1 VLQLNLTTIIQ
12 VADASPIPTMVYNFP
27 TVTAG
32 LDLDSDTIAT
42 LGAHP
47 NIVGTKLSCG
57 HLGKLTRLVTSLPSD
72 SFATFNG
79 RSDCFLP
86 TLAVCGAGGI
96 MALANLAPRAHRAL
110 WDAWHDGRVDAARNI
125 QRLLAHGDA
134 IISKNGGI
142 GIIKAL
148 IAHEFGYGGPT
159 VRGPLET
166 ASVDRLSTTDAAL
179 LRELIAFE
187 K

>member
-1 VLQLNLTTIIQ
+1 
-12 VADASPIPTMVYNFP
+12 
-27 TVTAG
+27 
-32 LDLDSDTIAT
+32 
-42 LGAHP
+42 
-47 NIVGTKLSCG
+47 
-57 HLGKLTRLVTSLPSD
+57 
-72 SFATFNG
+72 
-79 RSDCFLP
+79 
-86 TLAVCGAGGI
+86 

-110 WDAWHDGRVDAARNI
+110 WDAWHDGRADAARDI

-142 GIIKAL
+142 GFIKAL

-166 ASVDRLSTTDAAL
+166 ASVDRLSTADAAL